1 MTAAARSAI
10 LFAALTAQAEIPAL
24 FSQRPIVLRQS
35 RVAMYYPFIEALAY
49 TFVDM
54 PIAFITLVVF
64 CIVIYFVVGLQQS
77 AGQFL

>member
-1 MTAAARSAI
+1 
-10 LFAALTAQAEIPAL
+10 
-24 FSQRPIVLRQS
+24 
-35 RVAMYYPFIEALAY
+35 MYYPFIEALAY